1 MKAQLI
7 ASEFRIG
14 NLLNYHG
21 QEVRVMSIYRNS
33 AEFGYFEDSIGFQ
46 RYTNDD
52 FPKPIELNEEWL
64 VNKFGW
70 ECFED
75 GWYGLHKFGLGY
87 EFTWNIYDGLL
98 RWKGSAIDCRF
109 VHSLQNCYYAIKKQE
124 LVLKVSAE

>member
-1 MKAQLI
+1 MKAQVS
-7 ASEFRIG
+7 AREFRYG
-14 NLLNYHG
+14 NIFMAG
-21 QEVRVMSIYRNS
+21 KVR
-33 AEFGYFEDSIGFQ
+33 AIGFEFMAAGITYDRLDAEDVGCHCEWKDVQ
-46 RYTNDD
+46 
-52 FPKPIELNEEWL
+52 PIELNEEWL

-124 LVLKVSAE
+124 LSLKVSVE